1 MASNQ
6 YLARLGFV
14 LALDQSEFVQEVTEA
29 QKKFKDFT
37 AEVKRDSSQAAKA
50 ALELDYATKT
60 YGKTLTKVEE
70 IQEAFKSGKY
80 AQAEQWQKDLLLQK
94 AAAYDKVAQAA
105 QKANQAQMK
114 SGGLTPQ
121 QSAALGYQTTDII
134 TGLAGGQNPLMV
146 LLQQGGQLRDQFGG
160 FKNLFAAIATVVTPL
175 RATLVGVG
183 AAVAGVA
190 YAMYQGQKESTAFKN
205 ALTLTGGFAGVAE
218 NQFNSLAKTIE
229 SKYNVTIGDA
239 REAMQMLVSS
249 GRFTA
254 ASLEPV
260 AKVIAKIASLS
271 GETASAVAQNL
282 MPSLDGTA
290 SSAAKLNEKYHFL
303 SVEQYKYISQLE
315 KQGKIQEAIQYT
327 TEALSDKLD
336 KQKERLGTLERGWI
350 DLKKAGSA
358 FMDWFKSIG
367 RDADGAEELG
377 RLAKKIEQ
385 FAGAL
390 SKMNEGDRGYEARK
404 KALDDFVKKYEE
416 LAAKMNKESGVAAQI
431 SKEAEANEA
440 RIAFEKKYG
449 QQLVDL
455 RVQNEEYAIKARY
468 ETMMAGLDKIKQ
480 LELQK
485 QMETELEKVS
495 IQKRI
500 NSDPQ
505 IAGQIKQNA
514 AAKAAY
520 EKAKLA
526 REAADLQ
533 RDEAKKYEDRAFA
546 EQDLIDKEKERIRI
560 YKEGIFSTKEELDIA
575 QSRLRTAQEIAE
587 IERNKILNPID
598 RAVAKERLEKI
609 QQEREQLIKTQIDL
623 DRMKQMSDAVF
634 NNMLSA
640 IDNFVRTGKLSFKS
654 LAQSII
660 QDLIAIQLKAQA
672 TQLFNMGGS
681 MLKDWLKPGV
691 NMGTATGADMDLFY
705 SGSSAL
711 GGNVSAGAP
720 YLVGEEGP
728 EMFVPRS
735 AGTIV
740 PTGQLAS
747 AMGGPQVV
755 YNGPY
760 IANMQAIDTQSATQF
775 LARNKQAVYAANQ
788 SAARGLP
795 TSR

>member
-14 LALDQSEFVQEVTEA
+14 LALDQSEFVQDITEA

-37 AEVKRDSSQAAKA
+37 AEVKRDSAQAAKA

-160 FKNLFAAIATVVTPL
+160 FKNLFAAIGQVLTPM
-175 RATLVGVG
+175 RAAILGVG
-183 AAVAGVA
+183 GAIGTL
-190 YAMYQGQKESTAFKN
+190 GFAFYKGSEEARKFHN
-205 ALTLTGGFAGVAE
+205 EMILTGQYAGLTQQQFFALGR
-218 NQFNSLAKTIE
+218 SI
-229 SKYNVTIGDA
+229 SDGYNIPISQS
-239 REAMQMLVSS
+239 REVMQQLVSS
-249 GRFTA
+249 GQFTYK
-254 ASLEPV
+254 SLNSV
-260 AKVIAKIASLS
+260 AQAIAKISSLS
-271 GETASAVAQNL
+271 GESADVVAQNL
-282 MPSLDGTA
+282 IPSLDGTA
-290 SSAAKLNEKYHFL
+290 SSAAKLNQRYHFL
-303 SVEQYKYISQLE
+303 NIEQYKYIELLE
-315 KQGKIQEAIQYT
+315 KQGKTQEAIKFTSDALNEKLKDQEENLGYV
-327 TEALSDKLD
+327 EAAWKNA
-336 KQKERLGTLERGWI
+336 
-350 DLKKAGSA
+350 KKAASD
-358 FMDWFKSIG
+358 FWDFIKSIG
-367 RDADGAEELG
+367 REDKDATSAAMAAAVKTMDYIAAQHKGAKFWESPQYQKAMEEYR
-377 RLAKKIEQ
+377 RLATE
-385 FAGAL
+385 
-390 SKMNEGDRGYEARK
+390 MEE
-404 KALDDFVKKYEE
+404 KAAKVKKDSDKG
-416 LAAKMNKESGVAAQI
+416 A
-431 SKEAEANEA
+431 ANEA
-440 RIAFEKKYG
+440 AIAFRKKYG

-455 RVQNEEYAIKARY
+455 SVQNEEYAIKARY
-468 ETMMAGLDKIKQ
+468 ETLMAGLDKIKQ

-598 RAVAKERLEKI
+598 RAVAKERLERI
-609 QQEREQLIKTQIDL
+609 QQEREQLIQTQIDL

-634 NNMLSA
+634 NNMASA
-640 IDNFVRTGKLSFKS
+640 LENFVRTGKLSFKS

-660 QDLIAIQLKAQA
+660 QDLIAIQLKTQA
-672 TQLFNMGGS
+672 TKLFNMGGS
-681 MLKDWLKPGV
+681 ILRGMFGSGV
-691 NMGTATGADMDLFY
+691 ELGTVTGADMSLAFAD
-705 SGSSAL
+705 
-711 GGNVSAGAP
+711 GGDPPVGVPS
-720 YLVGEEGP
+720 LVGERGP
-728 EMFVPRS
+728 ELFVPRT

-740 PTGQLAS
+740 PNNKLAD
-747 AMGGPQVV
+747 AIGGPQVV

>member
-14 LALDQSEFVQEVTEA
+14 LALDQSEFVQDVTEA
-29 QKKFKDFT
+29 QRKFKDFSNE
-37 AEVKRDSSQAAKA
+37 AKRDSAAAAKA
-50 ALELDYATKT
+50 ILELDSATKT

-70 IQEAFKSGKY
+70 IEEAFRSGKFAN
-80 AQAEQWQKDLLLQK
+80 AQQFQKDLLLQK

-315 KQGKIQEAIQYT
+315 KQGKVQEAIQYT
-327 TEALSDKLD
+327 TDALSDKLD

-404 KALDDFVKKYEE
+404 KALDEFVKKYEE
-416 LAAKMNKESGVAAQI
+416 LAAKMNKEAGDSSKI
-431 SKEAEANEA
+431 SKEAEKNEA

-598 RAVAKERLEKI
+598 REVAKERLERI
-609 QQEREQLIKTQIDL
+609 QKEREELIQTQIDL

-640 IDNFVRTGKLSFKS
+640 IDNFVRTGKLSFKD
-654 LAQSII
+654 LARSII

-672 TQLFNMGGS
+672 TKLFNMGGS
-681 MLKDWLKPGV
+681 MLRDMMNPGI
-691 NMGTATGADMDLFY
+691 NMGTATGADLSLFY
-705 SGSSAL
+705 SGSNAL

-788 SAARGLP
+788 SATRGLP